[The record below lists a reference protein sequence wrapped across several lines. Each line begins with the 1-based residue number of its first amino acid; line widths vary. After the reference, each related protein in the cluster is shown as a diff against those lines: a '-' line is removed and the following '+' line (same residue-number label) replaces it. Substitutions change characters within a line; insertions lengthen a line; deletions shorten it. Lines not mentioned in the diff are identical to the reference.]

1 MKLVDS
7 HNRRIDYLRISI
19 TDHCNLNCLY
29 CAPLR
34 GRTRLAHEDILTYEE
49 IQKVIE
55 AAVSSGISKIRITG
69 GEPLVRKDMVD
80 LCRELSK
87 VRGLQDISVT
97 TNGVMLSELAGPLFE
112 AGVKRVNVS
121 LDTFQPERF
130 KKIAGHDLLPRV
142 FAGIKKAEEVGM
154 HPIKINTVV
163 MRDVNEDEVRDLA
176 RLTLR
181 KPYHVR
187 FIEVMPTKGCAL
199 GIPASLFVAVDE
211 ILKMVKRVGPLSIEK
226 VAHSFGPARL
236 CSLPGALGKVGFI
249 APLSWH
255 FCDSCNRLRLTADGK
270 LRTCLFS
277 EQEIDIR
284 GPLRE
289 GASREELGDIF
300 KMAVNLKPAGHQLKK
315 SDVRIPKNL
324 GRTMQAI
331 GG

>member
-19 TDHCNLNCLY
+19 TDHCNLN
-29 CAPLR
+29 
-34 GRTRLAHEDILTYEE
+34 ILTYEE

-142 FAGIKKAEEVGM
+142 
-154 HPIKINTVV
+154 
-163 MRDVNEDEVRDLA
+163 RDVNEDEVRDLA